1 MGASHMRAF
10 NLAILP
16 LALVVPFAACSTASP
31 GDAVGSNAADL
42 SDADLAKA
50 ALGILGAD
58 NVPPAA
64 GDTKSCGF
72 TGCHSINTVT
82 VTSWSQEFRAAMD
95 MLQSSAPVADKLNY
109 VRADSHDPTS
119 PFVPERLGFMA
130 AGAHLMPGADVSA
143 TVNPNTFKQA
153 QLIASLFAGQDDLY
167 TQFRA
172 AVKMPVLDS
181 YPKLTAAKYET
192 ILTWFQKGMPQL
204 HELLPEDR
212 PTACVDNFDA
222 LRTRTSAVKTQN
234 WQATNRARQLP
245 MVGCA
250 PPDGT
255 QSVSATS
262 CFQQQIAGKDVFPN
276 AAQTDVGRTWAE
288 DGSTVRI
295 LRQLSGRNSYWLRS
309 SADGRF
315 SMTGGGAAGGGAQAV
330 DHLATLS
337 GHNRDIGLNASYD
350 PDFWPDN
357 RAFMFQGGTKFCAQ
371 SLLEKATTTLVS
383 FSEPECSNLS
393 SASGLYQT
401 VGEVIDDNAMSDR
414 FIVFSDWAGDAG
426 SFSASAVDTT
436 PRGGP
441 DSAVNVYTAIAVGT
455 DVSQGYKVNGPAFKI
470 DTPYRGDTM
479 MSRSGHLLGNR
490 WSYGQAADGTTA
502 HGYAIEKLDYQLVGG
517 HYQFNLSSLGNIC
530 LRGNKANFSYD
541 ERFFTTHHYN
551 EPSDYTASDDPAYHQ
566 KGSSDIYIVDF
577 ITGKK
582 QKVTKMGPGQFALYP
597 HFRSD
602 GWLYFLAVD
611 YNQSKYYV
619 AAIDWAIRQ
628 AEATPTP

>member
-1 MGASHMRAF
+1 VAAS
-10 NLAILP
+10 
-16 LALVVPFAACSTASP
+16 S
-31 GDAVGSNAADL
+31 ADQ
-42 SDADLAKA
+42 SDVDLAKQ

-58 NVPPAA
+58 SVPPPA
-64 GDTKSCGF
+64 GDAKSCGF

-82 VTSWSQEFRAAMD
+82 VTSWNNEYRAAMD
-95 MLQSSAPVADKLNY
+95 MLQSAASQDEKINY
-109 VRADSHDPTS
+109 FRANPHDPTS
-119 PFVPERLGFMA
+119 PFVPERTGFMA
-130 AGAHLMPGADVSA
+130 AGAHLVPGTDVS
-143 TVNPNTFKQA
+143 TSVNPNTFKQA
-153 QLIASLFAGQDDLY
+153 QMLATLFQGHDDLY
-167 TQFRA
+167 AEFRA
-172 AVKMPVLDS
+172 ALKMPVLDQ
-181 YPKLTAAKYET
+181 YPKLTAAKYEAV
-192 ILTWFQKGMPQL
+192 LTWFQKGMPQL
-204 HELLPEDR
+204 HELIPEQR
-212 PTACVDNFDA
+212 PTQCVDNFDA
-222 LRTRTSAVKTQN
+222 LRNRTSDVKNKNWSAVNKT
-234 WQATNRARQLP
+234 RQLP
-245 MVGCA
+245 MIGCP
-250 PPDGT
+250 PPDAA
-255 QSVSATS
+255 QSVSPTA
-262 CFQQQIAGKDVFPN
+262 CFKQQLAGKDVYPN
-276 AAQTDVGRTWAE
+276 SVDTDFAKTWAQ
-288 DGSTVRI
+288 DGSTVRV

-337 GHNRDIGLNASYD
+337 GTKRDIGLQASYD

-371 SLLEKATTTLVS
+371 SLLEKSTTTLVS
-383 FSEPECSNLS
+383 FNEPECSNLS

-401 VGEVIDDNAMSDR
+401 VGQAIDDNAMSDR
-414 FIVFSDWAGDAG
+414 FIVFSDWAGDSG

-436 PRGGP
+436 PRGGA
-441 DSAVNVYTAIAVGT
+441 DSAVEIYTAIALGT
-455 DVSQGYKVNGPAFKI
+455 DVAQGYKVNGPSFKI

-490 WSYGQAADGTTA
+490 WSYAAAADGTTA

-517 HYQFNLSSLGNIC
+517 HYQFTLSPLGNIC

-551 EPSDYTASDDPAYHQ
+551 EPSDFTASDDPAYRQ
-566 KGSSDIYIVDF
+566 KGSSDIYMVDF

-611 YNQSKYYV
+611 YVASKYWV
-619 AAIDWAIRQ
+619 AASDWAIRQ